1 MNIQNIAKQHY
12 EWSWRIFLIET
23 YEMVKSWKLC
33 LLLNSIFC
41 VFCYPHWGRVVA
53 KNTKDFLIVEKLV
66 NVHNAGALRKPS
78 SSTPACLTG
87 QSMNE
92 CKHFGE
98 IMNEWINVSEWI
110 MNVNIE
116 INAWMETCWWKYE
129 LINWC
134 EWMIEC

>member
-1 MNIQNIAKQHY
+1 M
-12 EWSWRIFLIET
+12 
-23 YEMVKSWKLC
+23 
-33 LLLNSIFC
+33 
-41 VFCYPHWGRVVA
+41 
-53 KNTKDFLIVEKLV
+53 VEKLV

-78 SSTPACLTG
+78 SSTQACLTG

-92 CKHFGE
+92 CKHFDD

-110 MNVNIE
+110 MNVNME

-134 EWMIEC
+134 EWMNEC